1 MAKLSLRE
9 LEEIL
14 FATLTGMSVEVFE
27 AKQRSGLSPPNIR
40 AGSGSIPISLTSRCL
55 KFCNTCAPMGRGPT
69 SSRAAAKILCACTRS
84 KSMASLL
91 SRWSGTAGGTKYGYD
106 KDGKPFLT
114 KEPKLLLND
123 NDAGKPEGIHLMI
136 GRPGRSTARRTR
148 AACFRLRE
156 HGEDVLAR
164 EEKLDML
171 VQERTRA
178 LGDRTEQLEILS
190 IKLSKYL
197 PPQVYASIF
206 QGRQK
211 VEITSNRKK
220 LTVFFSDIVGFTD
233 TTENLESEELTG
245 ILNRYLNDMAA
256 ITVKHGATLDKYV
269 GDAIIAFLATRK
281 RKASPK
287 TRGPAW
293 RWPSR

>member
-1 MAKLSLRE
+1 
-9 LEEIL
+9 
-14 FATLTGMSVEVFE
+14 MSVEVFE

-156 HGEDVLAR
+156 HGGRCTRPRRKAR
-164 EEKLDML
+164 YARSGADPRARRPHRAARNTLD
-171 VQERTRA
+171 QA
-178 LGDRTEQLEILS
+178 
-190 IKLSKYL
+190 
-197 PPQVYASIF
+197 F
-206 QGRQK
+206 Q
-211 VEITSNRKK
+211 ISATA
-220 LTVFFSDIVGFTD
+220 
-233 TTENLESEELTG
+233 G
-245 ILNRYLNDMAA
+245 IRLDFP
-256 ITVKHGATLDKYV
+256 GATEGRDH
-269 GDAIIAFLATRK
+269 IQ
-281 RKASPK
+281 S
-287 TRGPAW
+287 
-293 RWPSR
+293 